1 MGIIQR
7 VSIKGFL
14 TGVVGFLALILV
26 IQSLL
31 GFSDKYSYKREM
43 ERVDAA
49 NELADYMLEATGYQA
64 KERGMTVIALNSTSV
79 VDPAAV
85 AKIRDARERGD
96 KALAKA
102 LETAKLISEE
112 LDTSNLLLRAA
123 MTRVKSMHSELGEAR
138 RKVDDN
144 MSRAAKDYSAQV
156 WIKQITGFIE
166 TNTELRLA
174 AFTST
179 ASKNTMQEALR
190 MNLELKQAVWLVGEY
205 AGRERATAGSFIS
218 SSKPM
223 DASAVEKL
231 NTFRAIVDINVKP
244 ILRLRDMGGVDAEI
258 LKSIDQMEVVFLG
271 KFAETRRQV
280 YEASSTGKYPLS
292 GPEWIV
298 RSSEAI
304 DTIID
309 VSHTVGRS
317 VDDKVMA
324 ELASAKRGLFI
335 SAVFTVLIAIIGI
348 AAILLIKSKVISPM
362 LYLNKSMNIIEDT
375 GDLTTKIEIHSGDES
390 GQMAQAFNSMME
402 KFHGIITDIHASADQ
417 LASSSEELSAS
428 AIQIA
433 DGTKQQAMKA
443 TQVSTSSHEMST
455 TVIEVARNVQ
465 SAAEAAKAASDVAV
479 TGGDIVARTI
489 DSMNVISGNA
499 KESSQIISSLGGR
512 SREIGNIINVINDI
526 ADQTNLLALNAA
538 IEAARAG
545 EQGRGFAVVADEV
558 RKLAEKTMTATK
570 EIGAMIKAMQ
580 EEMTKAIKSVEKEV
594 AAVADGVGYAEN
606 AGSALREI
614 VSKVDVVTSMNN
626 QITTAMEQQSAVTEQ
641 ISGDIADVATVVN
654 QTTASAHQIAKA
666 SEEIAE
672 HASRLKS
679 AVEVFKV
686 RVARDKE
693 RLSSD
698 RGLKVVSFNRPPAL
712 T

>member
-14 TGVVGFLALILV
+14 TGVVGFLAVIII
-26 IQSLL
+26 IQSLI
-31 GFSDKYSYKREM
+31 GFFDKYSYKREM
-43 ERVDAA
+43 ERVDIA
-49 NELADYMLEATGYQA
+49 NELADYMLEATGYEA

-79 VDPAAV
+79 VDSAAIEMI
-85 AKIRDARERGD
+85 KEARENGD
-96 KALAKA
+96 KAFAKA
-102 LETAKLISEE
+102 LDHAKLLSEVF
-112 LDTSNLLLRAA
+112 DPSNLLLQSA
-123 MTRVKSMHSELGEAR
+123 MLRVKTMHSELNETR
-138 RKVDDN
+138 RKVDSN
-144 MSRAAKDYSAQV
+144 LTKAAKDYPAQA

-166 TNTELRLA
+166 ANTELRLS

-179 ASKNTMQEALR
+179 ASKDTMQEALR

-205 AGRERATAGSFIS
+205 AGRERATAGNFIS
-218 SSKPM
+218 AGKPM
-223 DASAVEKL
+223 DAAALEKL
-231 NTFRAIVDINVKP
+231 NTFRAIVDINIKP
-244 ILRLRDMGGVDAEI
+244 IMRLRDMGGIDAEI
-258 LKSIDQMEVVFLG
+258 LKSIDKMEGVFLG
-271 KFAETRRQV
+271 KFVETRRQV
-280 YEASSTGKYPLS
+280 YEASSTGKYPLT
-292 GPEWIV
+292 GAEWIAH
-298 RSSEAI
+298 SSEAI
-304 DTIID
+304 DTIIE
-309 VSHTVGRS
+309 VSHAVGKS
-317 VDDKVMA
+317 VDGKVMA
-324 ELASAKRGLFI
+324 ELAAAKRGLLI
-335 SAVFTVLIAIIGI
+335 SAIFTVLVTIIGI
-348 AAILLIKSKVISPM
+348 GSVLLIKSKVISPM
-362 LYLNKSMNIIEDT
+362 LFLNRSMNAIENT
-375 GDLTTKIEIHSGDES
+375 GDLTTKIEIHSQDES
-390 GQMAQAFNSMME
+390 GQMAEAFNSMME

-443 TQVSTSSHEMST
+443 TQVSTSSQQMST

-465 SAAEAAKAASDVAV
+465 GAAEAAKAASDVAV

-570 EIGAMIKAMQ
+570 EIGSMIKAMQ
-580 EEMTKAIKSVEKEV
+580 EEMTRAIASVEKEV
-594 AAVADGVGYAEN
+594 AAVSDGVGYAEN
-606 AGSALREI
+606 AGKALREI
-614 VSKVDVVTSMNN
+614 VSRVDVVTSMNN
-626 QITTAMEQQSAVTEQ
+626 QITTAMEEQSAVTEQ

-672 HASRLKS
+672 HATRLKS

-686 RVARDKE
+686 RASREKE
-693 RLSSD
+693 RAHIEK
-698 RGLKVVSFNRPPAL
+698 GLKIVPINRQAAL